1 MVSIVNG
8 IQQCDLARS
17 TRTAYGSKH
26 FLLTRKKSALYAL
39 KIYITQDRMKNMKRY
54 YMLYN
59 KKSSMYI
66 NAIKKEL
73 WSSAFRLG

>member
-1 MVSIVNG
+1 MLSNLIG

-26 FLLTRKKSALYAL
+26 FRLTQTFARYAL
-39 KIYITQDRMKNMKRY
+39 KIYDSRQDEEFVTLLR
-54 YMLYN
+54 LYN
-59 KKSSMYI
+59 KQSSMYI

>member
-1 MVSIVNG
+1 MLSNVIG

-26 FLLTRKKSALYAL
+26 FFAK
-39 KIYITQDRMKNMKRY
+39 D
-54 YMLYN
+54 LYN
-59 KKSSMYI
+59 SRQDEEFVTLIRSYNKQSSMYI
-66 NAIKKEL
+66 NAIKKAL